1 MTQIISICT
10 RRVLK
15 NFPPSNLKYKFGL
28 ILGLW
33 IVVSSLD
40 TLANVGFVFGQGLAF
55 AFIFCMVERGSF
67 LSKRARTCS
76 GLQAFE

>member
-1 MTQIISICT
+1 M
-10 RRVLK
+10 
-15 NFPPSNLKYKFGL
+15 
-28 ILGLW
+28 
-33 IVVSSLD
+33 VSWLD

-76 GLQAFE
+76 GIRIRKTFVVSLHAFLTKIHVLKRPCSDFDQAML